1 MGRFSISS
9 VVAACML
16 AGTMV
21 AAEARGPWMNL
32 GSATKAP
39 NAFYSFCGAHPG
51 ECSRKN
57 SRAGNSMTMTP
68 ERWAE
73 LNSVNR
79 TVNRSVREVSDFMI
93 YGRKDVWQV
102 PAGKGDCE
110 DFALLKRQR
119 LIDLGWPSSA
129 LLMTV
134 VRDRQLDGH
143 AVLTVVTDKGDYVLD
158 NRTGRI
164 SLWSGTPYIY
174 FSRQSQSN
182 PKAWVTVTTDVQRL
196 RAEARR

>member
-1 MGRFSISS
+1 MGRLSISS
-9 VVAACML
+9 VAAVCIL
-16 AGTMV
+16 AGAMS

-32 GSATKAP
+32 GKSTKAP
-39 NAFYSFCGAHPG
+39 KAFYSFCGAHPG

-57 SRAGNSMTMTP
+57 GRAGKRVKMTP

-79 TVNRSVREVSDFMI
+79 KVNRSVREVSDMVTA
-93 YGRKDVWQV
+93 GRKDVWQL
-102 PAGKGDCE
+102 PSAKGDCE

-119 LIDLGWPSSA
+119 LIALGWPSSA

-134 VRDRQLDGH
+134 VRDRRLEGH

-158 NRTGRI
+158 NRTRRI
-164 SLWSGTPYIY
+164 NLWSSTPYIY

-182 PKAWVTVTTDVQRL
+182 PKAWVSVTTDVQRL
-196 RAEARR
+196 RAKAGR